1 MAQQKPWIIP
11 DFLKVQRNLF
21 VANGDVTPA
30 SAYEANLDSQ
40 RMENCKSKKA
50 KGISAM
56 MQALNGENIQERY
69 DTYLAGGAF
78 GTAMQKSGFI
88 RG

>member
-1 MAQQKPWIIP
+1 
-11 DFLKVQRNLF
+11 
-21 VANGDVTPA
+21 
-30 SAYEANLDSQ
+30 
-40 RMENCKSKKA
+40 MENCKSKKA

-56 MQALNGENIQERY
+56 MQALNGENVQERY
-69 DTYLAGGAF
+69 DTYLAGGVF